1 MLNSCEACESAPAVI
16 EEPCDEGAP
25 YRVCSACHSRLMAR
39 ALRPLEWFNLAKRH
53 GWWQFLLH
61 DDFYDEDGTA
71 YQAEQEVE
79 APEQHPA
86 PTLDDVC
93 NDPNALLDFTVTQW
107 HFRPDVAR
115 AWQALDQA
123 EVLRT
128 IEERYAIAGDIDI
141 RAAML
146 DVAACSLAKTGGD
159 FVAAAWDD
167 FCQPRQLGTLAQA
180 SAACLP
186 YDDGFARVVTALS
199 RFDEKTRRDSMY
211 ALSYFHSRDTLD
223 WIESNVASPVTE
235 DWGRLAAASRFNW
248 GRAASWFDTG
258 RLVSLVALDAL
269 AAIVRPQ
276 SPLLRDYGPQ
286 LEDKPGLAVFRETLQ
301 TYLER
306 DGVPRVKK
314 RVEFLF
320 QNSAMLT
327 SQ

>member
-1 MLNSCEACESAPAVI
+1 
-16 EEPCDEGAP
+16 
-25 YRVCSACHSRLMAR
+25 MAL
-39 ALRPLEWFNLAKRH
+39 ALRPVEWFNLAKRH

-71 YQAEQEVE
+71 HQAKQEIE
-79 APEQHPA
+79 APEQHLA
-86 PTLDDVC
+86 STLNDVRG
-93 NDPNALLDFTVTQW
+93 DPNALLDSTITQW
-107 HFRPDVAR
+107 HLRPDVAT

-128 IEERYAIAGDIDI
+128 IEQRYATADDIDI
-141 RAAML
+141 QGMML
-146 DVAACSLAKTGGD
+146 DVAACSLAETGAD
-159 FVAAAWDD
+159 FVAAAWNDL
-167 FCQPRQLGTLAQA
+167 CQPRQLGSLAQA

-186 YDDGFARVVTALS
+186 YDVGFARVVNALS
-199 RFDEKTRRDSMY
+199 TYDESARRDTMY
-211 ALSYFHSRDTLD
+211 ALSYFHCRDTLD

-248 GRAASWFDTG
+248 GRAVSWLDTG

-301 TYLER
+301 SYLER
-306 DGVPRVKK
+306 DAAPRIKK
-314 RVEFLF
+314 TVEFLF
-320 QNSAMLT
+320 QNSAILT